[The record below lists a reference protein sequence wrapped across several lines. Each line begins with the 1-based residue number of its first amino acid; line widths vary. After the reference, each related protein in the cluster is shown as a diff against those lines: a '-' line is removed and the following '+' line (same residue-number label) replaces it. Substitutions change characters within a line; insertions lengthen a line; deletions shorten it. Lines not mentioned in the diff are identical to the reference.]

1 LKFRLVLGKIR
12 GGKKVFEF
20 TDKSFKEAVLEAKE
34 PVLVDFWAPWCGPCQ
49 LAGPVIEEL
58 AKEYEGQVKVVKIN
72 VDENPKTAEKY
83 GVMSIPTVIIFKDGK
98 EVKRQVGFPGKAGY
112 ESLIREVA

>member
-1 LKFRLVLGKIR
+1 LKKGLFLGKIKGR
-12 GGKKVFEF
+12 EKMLEL
-20 TDKSFKEAVLEAKE
+20 TDKSFEDEVLRVKEAI
-34 PVLVDFWAPWCGPCQ
+34 LVDFWAPWCGPCQ

-58 AKEYEGQVKVVKIN
+58 AKEYEGQVKVGKIN